1 MEASSLGGRNDKEIG
16 SCWRGCRCNRRDD
29 DGDVVDDRF
38 RPYLERLLDTSQSNR
53 AQSVE
58 RCPLTGEFSGG
69 AFALGLVA
77 HMALA
82 MMLGAVISV
91 VAHLV
96 AKGGASTVAIAT
108 AIALG
113 AWVIQAFLWRA
124 VDSAGSAAFTPWI
137 LAVGHVIF
145 GMSAGAVIV
154 TSERKAHIPESER
167 SLPAFERAA

>member
-1 MEASSLGGRNDKEIG
+1 MTKRSVLVGAVAGAIGGMMMAMWSMIAFALTSKGFWTPVNLIAHSLWSG
-16 SCWRGCRCNRRDD
+16 
-29 DGDVVDDRF
+29 
-38 RPYLERLLDTSQSNR
+38 
-53 AQSVE
+53 A
-58 RCPLTGEFSGG
+58 PLTGEFSGG